1 MELKIT
7 KGDWHI
13 VDSTDQS
20 LSIWASESECIT
32 TINYSFW
39 DETYKA
45 ELKANA
51 HLISTAP
58 AMYDALEEYLNT
70 LTRSYENDDL
80 SECGYWDVQSKINSI
95 TDLLSKAR
103 GE

>member
-1 MELKIT
+1 MTDTKFT
-7 KGDWHI
+7 KGEWLI

-51 HLISTAP
+51 HLIASAP
-58 AMYDALEEYLNT
+58 AMYEMLLEFKSFAERQGWDHVLINDAE
-70 LTRSYENDDL
+70 
-80 SECGYWDVQSKINSI
+80 K
-95 TDLLSKAR
+95 LLSTAR

>member
-1 MELKIT
+1 MSNMTDTKFT
-7 KGDWHI
+7 KGEWLI

-51 HLISTAP
+51 HLIASAP
-58 AMYDALEEYLNT
+58 AMYKLLDELKRHMDLEYSASPDEWI
-70 LTRSYENDDL
+70 DDIN
-80 SECGYWDVQSKINSI
+80 KI
-95 TDLLSKAR
+95 LSKAK